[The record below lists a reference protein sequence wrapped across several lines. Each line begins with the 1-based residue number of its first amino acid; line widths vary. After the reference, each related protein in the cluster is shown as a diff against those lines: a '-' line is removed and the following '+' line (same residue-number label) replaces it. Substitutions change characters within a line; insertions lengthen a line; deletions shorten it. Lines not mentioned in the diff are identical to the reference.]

1 MVQQQ
6 LLSNWQKIPGLVR
19 RFLGRVWGLLIG
31 WQLLYMLY
39 LQPTRLFDELL
50 PKDWAGK
57 VPYLG
62 KYDPT
67 VLPDF
72 LLLITIGDNVIRE
85 KVSNQVKHPFAKLIS
100 PHAFCA
106 PQVPIGKGT
115 VVLQGAVVQA
125 RASLGA
131 HVIINAGA
139 VVDHDAEIAD
149 FVHIGPG
156 AVVASLSQVGKGAF
170 IGAGAVVPSKSIVPP
185 GTVVLPGTTFQPKP

>member
-1 MVQQQ
+1 MVETA
-6 LLSNWQKIPGLVR
+6 LDSGLELAG
-19 RFLGRVWGLLIG
+19 F
-31 WQLLYMLY
+31 
-39 LQPTRLFDELL
+39 FDLAL
-50 PKDWAGK
+50 PRDWAGK

-72 LLLITIGDNVIRE
+72 QLLITIGDNAIRE
-85 KVSNQVKHPFAKLIS
+85 KVSNQIKHPFAKLVS

-106 PQVPIGKGT
+106 PQVPIGVGT

-156 AVVASLSQVGKGAF
+156 AVVASLSQVGKGAL
-170 IGAGAVVPSKSIVPP
+170 IGAGAVVPSNSVVPP
-185 GTVVLPGTTFQPKP
+185 GTVLLPGTTFQPKP